1 MSTTCHCCE
10 ELSFDAVFAWAQ
22 VVLSWVDGQGRT
34 VRRVVTRK
42 LQTTTVLSAYVR
54 DLDVPVAAALL
65 AKGVV
70 QDAVR
75 SEAAAN
81 DELAPVRA
89 SIGARLAA
97 LTDRFNP
104 LSEEP
109 RAHMFQPHG
118 PVVPGSSALSHCW
131 RWPCPSVQS
140 VVQVPVGET
149 APIAAPQSSGGNNGV
164 CVFTHACFLLV

>member
-1 MSTTCHCCE
+1 MT
-10 ELSFDAVFAWAQ
+10 WAQ

-42 LQTTTVLSAYVR
+42 LQTTTVPSAYVR

-81 DELAPVRA
+81 DELAPIRA
-89 SIGARLAA
+89 LIGAQCSSVTA
-97 LTDRFNP
+97 
-104 LSEEP
+104 
-109 RAHMFQPHG
+109 G
-118 PVVPGSSALSHCW
+118 PEQSLLLQIGKPEAK
-131 RWPCPSVQS
+131 WP
-140 VVQVPVGET
+140 
-149 APIAAPQSSGGNNGV
+149 
-164 CVFTHACFLLV
+164 